1 MSAASPQVAAIGD
14 GIGISLASLRRFWA
28 VAARSNSSRAR
39 TRAGSARRRTAA
51 VDGYVCDLVGS
62 TARSTR
68 FDPEDLRELI
78 GDYDRAI
85 SETVGDFAGFVAKYM
100 GDGGAGLFRV
110 TYHRLGTLRARW
122 HCAVPGPSTQATA
135 HSVCVPHRIQ
145 PGDYDNKSLPFSRFS
160 TSGGPKLSIRA
171 PIVIPLVGSV
181 GGLKLFATA
190 AMENN
195 LSTS

>member
-1 MSAASPQVAAIGD
+1 MGLAYSAVGDFKGALDAYNGAIALD
-14 GIGISLASLRRFWA
+14 QKNVSTYNNRC
-28 VAARSNSSRAR
+28 
-39 TRAGSARRRTAA
+39 
-51 VDGYVCDLVGS
+51 YVNVMLKN
-62 TARSTR
+62 
-68 FDPEDLRELI
+68 
-78 GDYDRAI
+78 YDRAI

>member
-1 MSAASPQVAAIGD
+1 VSAASPQVAAIGA
-14 GIGISLASLRRFWA
+14 AS
-28 VAARSNSSRAR
+28 
-39 TRAGSARRRTAA
+39 GSAWQAYGGFGRWPQGRIRRGRVPAPVQPDAERRQLT
-51 VDGYVCDLVGS
+51 VMFCDLVGS
-62 TARSTR
+62 TALSTR

-195 LSTS
+195 LLTS

>member
-1 MSAASPQVAAIGD
+1 
-14 GIGISLASLRRFWA
+14 

-51 VDGYVCDLVGS
+51 VDGYVL
-62 TARSTR
+62 RSCR
-68 FDPEDLRELI
+68 L
-78 GDYDRAI
+78 DRAVDAVRPRGSARADRRLRSRDQRDGRRFRRLCRQVHGRRGCWSI
-85 SETVGDFAGFVAKYM
+85 SGNVSSSRGIAGAM
-100 GDGGAGLFRV
+100 ALCCAGAV
-110 TYHRLGTLRARW
+110 H
-122 HCAVPGPSTQATA
+122 PGQTPA
-135 HSVCVPHRIQ
+135 HSVCVPHRTQ

>member
-51 VDGYVCDLVGS
+51 VDGYVL
-62 TARSTR
+62 RSCR
-68 FDPEDLRELI
+68 L
-78 GDYDRAI
+78 DRAVDAVRPRG
-85 SETVGDFAGFVAKYM
+85 SARADRRLRSRDQRDVGDFAGFVAKYM

-110 TYHRLGTLRARW
+110 TYHRLGALRARW

-135 HSVCVPHRIQ
+135 HSVCVPTGYNREITIINLYLFRDSA
-145 PGDYDNKSLPFSRFS
+145 PVAGLNFP
-160 TSGGPKLSIRA
+160 SGHPS
-171 PIVIPLVGSV
+171 
-181 GGLKLFATA
+181 
-190 AMENN
+190 
-195 LSTS
+195 